1 MKKFAIIGY
10 PLTHS
15 RSKTIHTQIMQLANI
30 DGQYEVIEIP
40 PEKLDDFI
48 PQLMELDGFSIT
60 IPFKQQIIPYINE
73 LDKTAGLYGSVNTVK
88 CGGISKGYNTDCIG
102 FLRSLEQADIKLS
115 GKVLLLGA
123 GGVSRTFAFESAIAG
138 CNIDIAVRTSSF
150 NKADNIKQEIYKK
163 IAYNGQINIL
173 DINAIDKTKQYDL
186 MINGTPVGMYP
197 KIDGCPVKDRI
208 IQNCAAVFD
217 AVYNPQIT
225 LLLEKAKANGA
236 KIVKGLPM
244 LIYQAIA
251 QQEIWND
258 KILDIPF
265 DQIKVEL

>member
-1 MKKFAIIGY
+1 M
-10 PLTHS
+10 
-15 RSKTIHTQIMQLANI
+15 
-30 DGQYEVIEIP
+30 D
-40 PEKLDDFI
+40 
-48 PQLMELDGFSIT
+48 
-60 IPFKQQIIPYINE
+60 INE
-73 LDKTAGLYGSVNTVK
+73 
-88 CGGISKGYNTDCIG
+88 
-102 FLRSLEQADIKLS
+102 
-115 GKVLLLGA
+115 
-123 GGVSRTFAFESAIAG
+123 
-138 CNIDIAVRTSSF
+138 ID
-150 NKADNIKQEIYKK
+150 Q
-163 IAYNGQINIL
+163 
-173 DINAIDKTKQYDL
+173 TKQYDL

-197 KIDGCPVKDRI
+197 KIDNCPVKDKI

-265 DQIKVEL
+265 DKIKVEL